1 MEQILIESY
10 KPSFLKSKDGKLNEA
25 TLQTAI
31 VAIVLLVVLFQ
42 LYATLV
48 PEAQAAGDSLNAS
61 GVPLGS
67 LFTSNGVVFVI
78 IMAAL
83 IIVVIRAFMPGKAG
97 K

>member
-1 MEQILIESY
+1 MKTDTIN
-10 KPSFLKSKDGKLNEA
+10 K
-25 TLQTAI
+25 AI
-31 VAIVLLVVLFQ
+31 MGIILLVVLFQ

-48 PEAQAAGDSLNAS
+48 PEAQTAGDTLNSS

-67 LFTSNGVVFVI
+67 LFASGGVVFVI

-83 IIVVIRAFMPGKAG
+83 IILVVNSFMNK